1 MKMRIRGMV
10 RVNAEGKQLCRFI
23 NALRDEGVEYRAL
36 FSRGGLLSCDVPAR
50 DIEKLRSIASQW
62 GVELSTAEHDS
73 LSVRLYRYRRRFGII
88 IGILLAAAAA
98 LYFSQVVVT
107 IEIQGN
113 SSVSDELILAALA
126 ELDVKAGTPLRSI
139 DLRFCESRLRSMV
152 DGIAWVGIRHTGSR
166 IVVQITETEPQPAM
180 LRDRIPCNL
189 VASRDAEITSVLV
202 RRGEL
207 VRVIGDYVPKGTLLV
222 SGVSEDEKGRT
233 FIYHA
238 MGEIRGSYTENVSF
252 SAAFR
257 SEENIPTGRTYT
269 RRSLRLFS
277 LDIPLS
283 FGQNRYKSFTCSRS
297 QKRPVIFGR
306 ELPLGTDSCTYTE
319 TVPETREYTEQEL
332 TDKLMER
339 VFLYEKN
346 FLSKD
351 TVILKR
357 DISTSKN
364 DDVLTLS
371 VAYELESVISEQRDI
386 YLK

>member
-1 MKMRIRGMV
+1 MV

-23 NALRDEGVEYRAL
+23 NALRDEGVEYRGL
-36 FSRGGLLSCDVPAR
+36 FSRGGLLCFDVPAR
-50 DIEKLRSIASQW
+50 DTEKLQNIASQW
-62 GVELSTAEHDS
+62 GIRLKAAEHDS
-73 LSVRLYRYRRRFGII
+73 LSARLLRYRRRIGII

-113 SSVSDELILAALA
+113 SAVSDELILAALA

-139 DLRFCESRLRSMV
+139 DLRLCENRLRSMV

-166 IVVQITETEPQPAM
+166 IVVEVTETEPPPAM

-189 VASRDAEITSVLV
+189 VADRDAEITSVLV

-207 VRVIGDYVPKGTLLV
+207 VRVIGDYVPKGSLLV

-257 SEENIPTGRTYT
+257 SEENVPTGRTYT
-269 RRSLRLFS
+269 RRFLKLFS

-283 FGQNRYKSFTCSRS
+283 FGKNKYRSFTCSRS
-297 QKRPVIFGR
+297 ESRPVIFGR
-306 ELPLGTDSCTYTE
+306 ELPLGTDSCTYAE
-319 TVPETREYTEQEL
+319 TVPETKEYSEEEL
-332 TDKLMER
+332 TEKLMER

-346 FLSKD
+346 FLSED

-357 DISTSKN
+357 DISTSKT
-364 DDVLTLS
+364 DDLLTLN
-371 VAYELESVISEQRDI
+371 VTYELESVISEQKDI